1 MTHHKVTTRT
11 GVRALP
17 AAPPSRPG
25 RGRLAA
31 LAAFLAFA
39 ALAILAPPAFARQ
52 TDVLTGRVTDPEG
65 RPVAGAQ
72 VEAVSVETEIV
83 RRVLTDQ
90 NGRYMIVFPDGGGQY
105 VVRVSCIGMASQVR
119 VVMREGA
126 EELLLAY
133 FTLAPAAITLEGITV
148 NAPRPPPG
156 NAQAGEQSTSLP
168 QELLSRL
175 PLPDLDPATLA
186 LLAAGVVGTEIGRA
200 SCREREEHGGLAGA
214 LTT

>member
-1 MTHHKVTTRT
+1 QAEDGIRDFHVT
-11 GVRALP
+11 GVQTCALP
-17 AAPPSRPG
+17 
-25 RGRLAA
+25 
-31 LAAFLAFA
+31 
-39 ALAILAPPAFARQ
+39 I
-52 TDVLTGRVTDPEG
+52 
-65 RPVAGAQ
+65 
-72 VEAVSVETEIV
+72 
-83 RRVLTDQ
+83 
-90 NGRYMIVFPDGGGQY
+90 
-105 VVRVSCIGMASQVR
+105 
-119 VVMREGA
+119 
-126 EELLLAY
+126 
-133 FTLAPAAITLEGITV
+133 FTLAPEAMTLEGITV